1 MYSKNYRNF
10 AWADVCKNCILYSM
24 NYLQR
29 YMKNHVFIVIN
40 SISHVFR
47 VRFNFSVNNWYFIR
61 CRIIN
66 GFNYEN
72 LFVVWPGEDSWS
84 KLLRRM
90 QITTYFPFKAGPKQN
105 VKLSM
110 GFYVHSRLYCSSL
123 CECNDVGTFVLSR
136 LGLWRHWQCKHIIY
150 GIFAITRP
158 YRDVSQELHKYT
170 Y

>member
-1 MYSKNYRNF
+1 MTNLLSYANTVLWCGRCKILRYLAAPFKLRSEFKKQRRMYSVGKRTVQFRNRSLVTRILSAVFGFVMYSKNYRNF

-29 YMKNHVFIVIN
+29 YMKNHVFIVIH

-72 LFVVWPGEDSWS
+72 FVCSLTW
-84 KLLRRM
+84 RRFM
-90 QITTYFPFKAGPKQN
+90 IKVIKENADHDI
-105 VKLSM
+105 LS
-110 GFYVHSRLYCSSL
+110 L
-123 CECNDVGTFVLSR
+123 
-136 LGLWRHWQCKHIIY
+136 
-150 GIFAITRP
+150 
-158 YRDVSQELHKYT
+158 
-170 Y
+170 

>member
-1 MYSKNYRNF
+1 MRAF
-10 AWADVCKNCILYSM
+10 VCKNCILYSM

-29 YMKNHVFIVIN
+29 YMKNHVFIVIH

-47 VRFNFSVNNWYFIR
+47 VRFNFSVNNLYFIR

-66 GFNYEN
+66 EFNYEN
-72 LFVVWPGEDSWS
+72 FVCSLTWRRL

-123 CECNDVGTFVLSR
+123 CECNDVGTFVHSR